1 MVTEPLLLSLVRS
14 IVKGEKDVP
23 FPLPNEAQVD
33 WGIRT
38 GLGPILYELALA
50 APNPISRPLVERLLI
65 SELAAKIAHWKR
77 TTAINNI
84 IDACSSSEIS
94 IIPLKGILICN
105 EYYRKPYWRPMQ
117 DIDFLV
123 AEEDL
128 GRTESVL
135 ESLGYQQASPR
146 PADFY
151 YAHHHSMPFRH
162 PSTEIVVEVHTGL
175 FPSWSPL
182 SEAFAFQSQNI
193 ATQLRPADF
202 HGRPIYRLSFELEL
216 VYLSCHA
223 VRERRIFGSLIP
235 FLDLAF
241 LLRHTGPELNWS
253 TIFAWLD
260 NRTVSAYVC
269 VMLSYLEK
277 HRLVELPRAVQ
288 LQLSDARKRL
298 GNFALN
304 VILRDIDRY
313 AASGKSTNDVLGRDQ
328 RIIIWD
334 ILLAPR
340 APVWNIL
347 LVPWYLAFPP
357 SNPNRFRI
365 QFQFARLR
373 SAFRRV
379 RK

>member
-23 FPLPNEAQVD
+23 FPFPNEAQVD

-50 APNPISRPLVERLLI
+50 APNPISRPLVERLLT
-65 SELAAKIAHWKR
+65 SELAAKIAHWRR
-77 TTAINNI
+77 TTAFNNI

-105 EYYRKPYWRPMQ
+105 KYYPKPHWRPMQ

-135 ESLGYQQASPR
+135 ESLGYQQVSPR

-151 YAHHHSMPFRH
+151 RTHHHSMPFRH
-162 PSTEIVVEVHTGL
+162 PSTGVVVEVHTAL
-175 FPSWSPL
+175 FPTLSPL
-182 SEAFAFQSQNI
+182 FHASAFQPSNI
-193 ATQLRPADF
+193 ATHLRLAEF
-202 HGRPIYRLSFELEL
+202 HGRTIYRLSSELEL

-223 VRERRIFGSLIP
+223 VRERRILSSLVP
-235 FLDLAF
+235 FMDIAF
-241 LLRHTGPELNWS
+241 LLRSVGHELNWS
-253 TIFAWLD
+253 TIFPWLD
-260 NRTVSAYVC
+260 NPTVSAYVC
-269 VMLSYLEK
+269 VTLSYLER
-277 HRLVELPRAVQ
+277 HRIVELPGTVQ
-288 LQLSDARKRL
+288 LELSAAMKRL
-298 GNFALN
+298 GSFALN
-304 VILRDIDRY
+304 VLSRNIDRY
-313 AASGKSTNDVLGRDQ
+313 AASGHSMDDALGRDHHF
-328 RIIIWD
+328 IIWD
-334 ILLAPR
+334 TLLAPR
-340 APVWNIL
+340 APVWNLL
-347 LVPWYLAFPP
+347 LVPWYLVFPP
-357 SNPNRFRI
+357 SNPNRFKM

-373 SAFRRV
+373 SALRRA